1 MKNTASTFTNTLLL
15 HIHLSDLFCPNI
27 PENMKKINI
36 HTPDTETIQY
46 VLEGQQKYPN
56 NIKAQNKEEKAHTD
70 KIWKSQTKESVVSL
84 RLAKMQ
90 YKVLSLTLQARNLMP
105 SKITTLQKYFINL
118 GVFVF
123 VLFLFKF
130 VCVLGGE
137 KSTRI
142 ILVFSYELLQSKG
155 KESMR

>member
-1 MKNTASTFTNTLLL
+1 M
-15 HIHLSDLFCPNI
+15 
-27 PENMKKINI
+27 
-36 HTPDTETIQY
+36 
-46 VLEGQQKYPN
+46 
-56 NIKAQNKEEKAHTD
+56 
-70 KIWKSQTKESVVSL
+70 SL

-130 VCVLGGE
+130 VYVLGGE

>member
-1 MKNTASTFTNTLLL
+1 M
-15 HIHLSDLFCPNI
+15 
-27 PENMKKINI
+27 
-36 HTPDTETIQY
+36 
-46 VLEGQQKYPN
+46 
-56 NIKAQNKEEKAHTD
+56 
-70 KIWKSQTKESVVSL
+70 SL

-123 VLFLFKF
+123 VLFLFLFKC

-142 ILVFSYELLQSKG
+142 ILVFLYELLQSKG
-155 KESMR
+155 KENMR